1 MLTSMRRSSTCMV
14 ENVVKPVGAEI
25 HRRAG
30 AIPISPGPS
39 VSWPPSTATRRRW
52 ASACTGCWRPRG
64 ARRWPRCAARPTRPA
79 TRQPTTASPRPDRS
93 AMPVSPTPCALSR
106 GSSNP
111 MASDTCPALGAGHA
125 RAYPP
130 GGQGP
135 RALPQRAGAQ
145 VRLHSDHELGPDRD
159 RATAQVDAL
168 EASSQRVR
176 HGLRRATV
184 RRSPIDQQQSAARRV
199 DSPVAR
205 PGAGDCRTRSHSRRR
220 RDRPRR

>member
-52 ASACTGCWRPRG
+52 ASPCTGCWRPRG

-93 AMPVSPTPCALSR
+93 AMPVSSTPCALSR

-111 MASDTCPALGAGHA
+111 MASDTCPALGAGQHA
-125 RAYPP
+125 RI
-130 GGQGP
+130 
-135 RALPQRAGAQ
+135 
-145 VRLHSDHELGPDRD
+145 
-159 RATAQVDAL
+159 
-168 EASSQRVR
+168 
-176 HGLRRATV
+176 RRAVKARGHFPNEQALKCVYMAIMSLDPTGTGQR
-184 RRSPIDQQQSAARRV
+184 RRSMLWKPALNVFDMAFDGRLSAGRR
-199 DSPVAR
+199 
-205 PGAGDCRTRSHSRRR
+205 
-220 RDRPRR
+220 